1 MPVADQTK
9 AVGENTAYRLSW
21 MNTTNDEKSYSVVA
35 TYYNGETNVSEEVVK
50 ELKLAPNTEGV
61 ETGIVELGD
70 KGSAVTVCLRENLSQ
85 DCKDTGLNTTTLIVI
100 ISASVVVLAGT
111 ITAVILSLKKK
122 AKAETTPEEGT
133 EETE

>member
-1 MPVADQTK
+1 M
-9 AVGENTAYRLSW
+9 
-21 MNTTNDEKSYSVVA
+21 A
-35 TYYNGETNVSEEVVK
+35 TYYNGETKVSEEVVK